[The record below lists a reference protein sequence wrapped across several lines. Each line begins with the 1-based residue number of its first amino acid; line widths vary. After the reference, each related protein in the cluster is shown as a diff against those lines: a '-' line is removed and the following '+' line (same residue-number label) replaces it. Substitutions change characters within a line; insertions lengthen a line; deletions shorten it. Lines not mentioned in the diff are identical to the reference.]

1 MPRPFEIADVAIGSV
16 PVVFSFR
23 DGSSRPGP
31 ESINIGLSGRSPI
44 CVHGFR
50 LTGRAG
56 APERRWLLFFT
67 NSEEIARTAD
77 QRSAVFRV
85 SSTRWPDFIFQNRTS
100 ERINT
105 ISDMNDHTRVTID
118 GNPVMSRLA
127 WYRTYQLTT
136 ANKAR
141 ITQETRLAE
150 LRL

>member
-16 PVVFSFR
+16 PLVFSFR
-23 DGSSRPGP
+23 DGPSRPGP
-31 ESINIGLSGRSPI
+31 ESNNIGLSGRSPI

-56 APERRWLLFFT
+56 RPGTTVASDFFT
-67 NSEEIARTAD
+67 NSEEIVRTAD
-77 QRSAVFRV
+77 QRGAVFRV
-85 SSTRWPDFIFQNRTS
+85 SLTRRPDFIFQNCTS

-105 ISDMNDHTRVTID
+105 ISDMNDHTRVAID

-141 ITQETRLAE
+141 ITQ
-150 LRL
+150 